1 MDIEKA
7 VLYIGLLWYVYLW
20 VRLHPIENIANN
32 FYFFIDDFILKCN
45 KFMYPDYWDDSES
58 ENSDTIFDIN
68 EKPKET
74 PKYEDKYSDIIKQKN
89 SDWIFTEN
97 EINEKEAEY
106 FRYYYE
112 QIKTIKLEIDEFNK
126 EINSLNQEIEDDWD
140 TVKCVEKCV
149 DNGEILIDQ
158 TTFKDR
164 TEFRNENI
172 KELNK
177 KICVLNNM
185 INTEEGLNQI
195 KNNAEQH
202 AKLYIIDKKMDNLKN
217 SYVIEKTPQGNV
229 VMVYDKERETF
240 KYYSDSTVPY
250 KYLEVVARKYV
261 KFFDCRPL
269 FIDMDEELQL
279 FQNKLIKEKELRE
292 SEEKLKEESIIKND
306 KSYEHNKSVFAK
318 FKSYNKD
325 AGGKSYMAAPP
336 KNSIPNKTNSE
347 TKGSDKLLLKERA
360 NRYTYEGK
368 ISNFN
373 FLKHVDKKIFNSRL
387 GVKFSEFKK
396 QKML

>member
-1 MDIEKA
+1 
-7 VLYIGLLWYVYLW
+7 
-20 VRLHPIENIANN
+20 
-32 FYFFIDDFILKCN
+32 
-45 KFMYPDYWDDSES
+45 
-58 ENSDTIFDIN
+58 
-68 EKPKET
+68 
-74 PKYEDKYSDIIKQKN
+74 
-89 SDWIFTEN
+89 
-97 EINEKEAEY
+97 
-106 FRYYYE
+106 
-112 QIKTIKLEIDEFNK
+112 
-126 EINSLNQEIEDDWD
+126 
-140 TVKCVEKCV
+140 
-149 DNGEILIDQ
+149 
-158 TTFKDR
+158 
-164 TEFRNENI
+164 
-172 KELNK
+172 
-177 KICVLNNM
+177 M